1 MKKFILVLFLISIFF
16 TVGCSHSLQ
25 VRNLDSFTVPVS
37 FGESEKKVNL
47 GIMPFTGEPDSL
59 WFFNVIAEGLN
70 SREGIDKLQTN
81 YRAKGKFNP
90 DYILSIEPQAKYKSS
105 AWNFIIS
112 CPGFIIFTPAW
123 NGYVY
128 SLDVKTTVTVYDGEE
143 KKIKSFEIET
153 PYSIRHAEFDRTS
166 IDTGLGWLFGFPAV
180 LGGIYNA
187 VAFDDDIK
195 GNLQFKIK
203 ENYRSYVVEQIM
215 KETRW

>member
-1 MKKFILVLFLISIFF
+1 MKKFILVLFLISMSF

-25 VRNLDSFTVPVS
+25 VRNLDSFIVPFS

-47 GIMPFTGEPDSL
+47 GIMPFTGKPDGL
-59 WFFNVIAEGLN
+59 WFFNAIVESLN
-70 SREGIDKLQTN
+70 SRKDIDKLQTN
-81 YRAKGKFNP
+81 YGAKGKFNP

-105 AWNFIIS
+105 AWNFIINF
-112 CPGFIIFTPAW
+112 PGFIIFTPAW

-128 SLDVKTTVTVYDGEE
+128 SVDIKTTVTVYDGEE
-143 KKIKSFEIET
+143 KKIKSFEIKT

-166 IDTGLGWLFGFPAV
+166 FAELGYFLFGVPSF

-187 VAFDDDIK
+187 FAFDDDIK
-195 GNLQFKIK
+195 GDLQFKIK